1 MRASVELAR
10 HNRYSPHS
18 LLVVGR
24 SAGHNRSMSLSFRT
38 SRRVEFR
45 ATDAA
50 GIMHF
55 STFFNLMEEVEHEF
69 LRHLGLSVLM
79 SDEEGTI
86 SWPRVSV
93 KCDYLAA
100 VRFEDVLE
108 VELRITRLGR
118 SSVAYSFHIS
128 REETAVARGEFTV
141 VCCRIIHGQPP
152 QSLAIPPYIRSLLE
166 PFIAPAT

>member
-1 MRASVELAR
+1 
-10 HNRYSPHS
+10 
-18 LLVVGR
+18 
-24 SAGHNRSMSLSFRT
+24 MSLSYRS

-55 STFFNLMEEVEHEF
+55 STFFNLMEEIEHEF

-79 SDEEGTI
+79 TDADGTI
-86 SWPRVSV
+86 SWPRVNV

-100 VRFEDVLE
+100 ARFEDVLD
-108 VELRITRLGR
+108 VEIRITRLGK
-118 SSVAYSFHIS
+118 SSVAYSFHVS
-128 REETAVARGEFTV
+128 RGETAVARGEFTV
-141 VCCRIIHGQPP
+141 VCCRMVPGQPP

-166 PFIAPAT
+166 PFIVPLT